1 MKRYT
6 ESAIILFAV
15 LAFVGCSKT
24 EEFQHNPDSALQ
36 IESVSG
42 ISPFTLT
49 TKAVITGNT
58 LPDSEA
64 ATGIGI
70 FVTASDGSAYD
81 GHNKGYTNVNF
92 ANSGSGWSTAT
103 PVYLSDTEG
112 KLYGY
117 FPYSGTANDL
127 RAIPVQSSLN
137 GTDYLYAE
145 SQTVNHS
152 NKSVSLQMKH
162 ALSCLHLT
170 IKKGANFTAD
180 APLSKITLK
189 STAIDATGTMDLT
202 TGAITATKGADE
214 TGTVELAT
222 DGTITAEGIEKDIL
236 LVPADNSE
244 GKKDI
249 TLILTIGGKLASVSL
264 SGENGIDIRSGVQ
277 NNVTLT
283 IEATGIKVTGV
294 DVGVWSEGGSQQVQV
309 GKHTVTVKLSDDAAD
324 AGITGD
330 VLSLLQVN
338 GSDLSIDIYS
348 KMGKPVVLRMNG
360 TSLGPDTES
369 GNLCTFTISNITS
382 DITATL
388 AYAKTRT
395 VTFNKIV
402 DQAPNVEGY
411 VYGKVESITVVE
423 GRPSTLTATLGV
435 GYDVEFNVK
444 GTKYGNKAEVFIPDD
459 VETIDAYFRFTDW
472 LGGVF
477 TVADDGQG
485 NIRKV
490 RFSRGNLW
498 CDGTGTDYTDTNPVI
513 KSWGF
518 ETNQYESTPSSNGDR
533 HIDHISHF
541 MWCKSAKLSVEEK
554 YSETTVLAP
563 NNNLFTNASPTEPS
577 SNFVINGQQGFWRA
591 LSGGDSG
598 EWKYLIERKDSEGNA
613 LYKLGVT
620 VCGRSNCLV
629 LLPDDWKWGENG
641 VGDKWQDGGYTETS
655 TEGKVTWKTMETAGA
670 VCLPAAGCRAGL
682 YGEADV
688 KYVGGDGSYWSST
701 PIDNNN
707 ACSLYCNSG
716 YVDPANRDSWF
727 YANAVRLVT
736 DVK

>member
-1 MKRYT
+1 MNK
-6 ESAIILFAV
+6 SFIKSGLVVIAALV
-15 LAFVGCSKT
+15 LASCSKT

-42 ISPFTLT
+42 ISPFALT

-58 LPDSEA
+58 LPDSDT
-64 ATGIGI
+64 ATDIGI

-117 FPYSGTANDL
+117 FPYNADATDL

-145 SQTVNHS
+145 PQTVSHS
-152 NKSVSLQMKH
+152 NKTVSLQMNH
-162 ALSCLHLT
+162 ALSRLHLT
-170 IKKGANFTAD
+170 IKKGANFAAD
-180 APLSKITLK
+180 APLSKITLN
-189 STAIDATGTMDLT
+189 STAIDATGTMDIT
-202 TGAITATKGADE
+202 TGAISASKKSGE
-214 TGTVELAT
+214 TGTVELPT
-222 DGTITAEGIEKDIL
+222 DGTITAEGIVKDIL
-236 LVPADNSE
+236 LVPADNNE
-244 GKKDI
+244 GKKGISISLLIDGKPAGI
-249 TLILTIGGKLASVSL
+249 TL
-264 SGENGIDIRSGVQ
+264 SGDNGLDIRSGIQ

-283 IEATGIKVTGV
+283 IEDTGIKVSG
-294 DVGVWSEGGSQQVQV
+294 VGVSEWGEGGSQSVEV
-309 GKHTVTVKLSDDAAD
+309 GGHKVTVKLSED
-324 AGITGD
+324 AGIAD
-330 VLSLLQVN
+330 DLIVQVTSN
-338 GSDLSIDIYS
+338 GSSAIVKTYS
-348 KMGKPVVLRMNG
+348 DSGKPLVIRND
-360 TSLGPDTES
+360 DTTLLAPVEE
-369 GNLCTFTISNITS
+369 GNKSTFTFSDVTK

-395 VTFNKIV
+395 VTFNLKV
-402 DQAPNVEGY
+402 DKAPNVSGY
-411 VYGKVESITVVE
+411 VYGKVEPVTMVE
-423 GRPSTLTATLGV
+423 GRILTLTAVPGEGYAFDYFEMKGV
-435 GYDVEFNVK
+435 KYDNQ
-444 GTKYGNKAEVFIPDD
+444 AEVVIPDD
-459 VETIDAYFRFTDW
+459 AETIDAYFRFSDW

-477 TVADDGQG
+477 TVADDGRG

-498 CDGTGTDYTDTNPVI
+498 CDGTDTGYSAATPKI

-518 ETNQYESTPSSNGDR
+518 ESKQYESTPSSYGDR
-533 HIDHISHF
+533 TISHISHF

-554 YSETTVLAP
+554 YSETTGLAA
-563 NNNLFTNASPTEPS
+563 NDNLFTNASPTEPS
-577 SNFVINGQQGFWRA
+577 SNFDINGQQGFWRA

-629 LLPDDWKWGENG
+629 LLPDDWEWDANTVGTGWQTEYSESTTVKW
-641 VGDKWQDGGYTETS
+641 S
-655 TEGKVTWKTMETAGA
+655 TMEASGA
-670 VCLPAAGCRAGL
+670 VCLPAAGIRLGRD
-682 YGEADV
+682 GDTSV
-688 KYVGGDGSYWSST
+688 STVGSFGYYWSAS
-701 PIDNNN
+701 PSGSSY
-707 ACSLYCNSG
+707 ALYLSFRSDT
-716 YVDPANRDSWF
+716 VDPNNYCARYRAQS
-727 YANAVRLVT
+727 VRLVT